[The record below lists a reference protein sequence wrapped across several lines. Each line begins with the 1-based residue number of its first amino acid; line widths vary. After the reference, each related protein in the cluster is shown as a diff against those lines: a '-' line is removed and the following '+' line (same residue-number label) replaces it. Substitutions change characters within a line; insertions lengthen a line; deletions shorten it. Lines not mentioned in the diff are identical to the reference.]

1 MNRDHSSGALV
12 LGVFICIGLGLLG
25 WLVSDGL
32 AKFRSHERTV
42 VVKGLAEKEVPADV
56 VIWPIKFNVV
66 GNDLEVLFSAIE
78 EKAGKIDQFLTS
90 HGFSD
95 DDISLGAPK
104 IVDRQAQTYS
114 KEAPLFRYAAHGIIT
129 VYTTEVDRVQR
140 ATGDLLELGKSGV
153 ALTGQDYDSRTEYL
167 YTKLND
173 IKPEM
178 IAEATRNARQVAEK
192 FAQDSNSR
200 IGKIKRARQGQ
211 FSITDRDSN
220 TPHIKKVRVVS
231 TIEYYLAD

>member
-1 MNRDHSSGALV
+1 MKHDNSGGALV
-12 LGVFICIGLGLLG
+12 LGVLICAGLGLLG
-25 WLVSDGL
+25 WQVADGL

-42 VVKGLAEKEVPADV
+42 VVKGLAEKELPADV

-66 GNDLEVLFSAIE
+66 DNDLDALFAAIE
-78 EKAGKIDQFLTS
+78 EKAGKINRFLKL
-90 HGFSD
+90 HGFAEK
-95 DDISLGAPK
+95 DISLGAPK
-104 IVDRQAQTYS
+104 IVDRQAETYS

-129 VYTTEVDRVQR
+129 VYTTEIDRVRQ
-140 ATGDLLELGKSGV
+140 ATAGLLELGKSGV

-192 FAQDSNSR
+192 FAQDSDSR
-200 IGKIKRARQGQ
+200 LGKIKQASQGQ
-211 FSITDRDSN
+211 FSIDDRDSN

-231 TIEYYLAD
+231 TIEYYLTD